1 MFANKIKFKK
11 NMYQGELLNEIKEYS
26 EFLTEQDLPDPVI
39 NKDDVFTKIKQGNTH
54 AVYTNKGNEF
64 YLTETRYNKYL
75 SNNLFEEML

>member
-39 NKDDVFTKIKQGNTH
+39 NKDDVFTKIKQKKK
-54 AVYTNKGNEF
+54 VKQ
-64 YLTETRYNKYL
+64 YLMYWKNMIK
-75 SNNLFEEML
+75 FKK